1 MGTQV
6 AEHEAYRNALIN
18 VNDWLRKTRVAV
30 QGCSDTHGDCKVN
43 ASKIIQLKDI
53 EESSQ
58 DGEKMIKDVL
68 AQIETLKNSTG
79 PEGCDKL
86 NQDKNQLNCDWD
98 QLKHF
103 IKEVQSALTKCSK
116 AWDDFNVVYKALKD
130 WETNLTQKVNIA
142 SSSNE
147 TYTPDDLDQY
157 KLWLQETINQ
167 NVSIEELTDR
177 CELLMELSA
186 CNWVRDD
193 TLKIQSSYTA
203 LLTTIQ
209 GLVFFINNIFIIYDN
224 NLFKRHFTYNFKSSI

>member
-1 MGTQV
+1 MENQV
-6 AEHEAYRNALIN
+6 ADHEAYRNTLIN
-18 VNDWLRKTRVAV
+18 VNDWLRKTRVLV
-30 QGCSDTHGDCKVN
+30 QSCADTHGDSEVN

-58 DGEKMIKDVL
+58 IGEGMIKDVL
-68 AQIETLKNSTG
+68 ALIETLKNSTG

-98 QLKHF
+98 ELKHF
-103 IKEVQSALTKCSK
+103 IKEVQSSLNKCAK
-116 AWDDFNVVYKALKD
+116 AWIDFNIVYKALKD
-130 WETNLTQKVNIA
+130 WETDLTSKVTTA
-142 SSSNE
+142 SSND

-157 KLWLQETINQ
+157 KLWLQEIINQ

-193 TLKIQSSYTA
+193 TLKIQSSYTT
-203 LLTTIQ
+203 LLTTTQ
-209 GLVFFINNIFIIYDN
+209 GFVL
-224 NLFKRHFTYNFKSSI
+224 RS